1 MLKRGVWFNE
11 PKSGWNPAIANRRG
25 DAQKRDGK
33 ASITYNPARVRK
45 DKLS

>member
-1 MLKRGVWFNE
+1 MLKRGVWFND
-11 PKSGWNPAIANRRG
+11 PKSGWATHIAGRKG
-25 DAQKRDGK
+25 DGQKSDSK